1 MAKDYSTYDV
11 EDFLEDESFKS
22 WVLTKAGD
30 GHWKKI
36 VAEHPHQNQVISD
49 AAKLILDL
57 RKAEQTPEDS
67 ETARLIWDS
76 IRKDMQTPARVVPFM
91 PKVFRIAASI
101 AVILGCWFGYRILR
115 TDGISGKIVTQSEA
129 TQTIEK
135 NTSEKVR
142 QIHLADGSVISL
154 QPNSTLRYP
163 KDFNED
169 SRTVYLEGEA
179 FFDIAKNPE
188 KPFVVFANEVVTKV
202 LGTSFNIKAFDQD
215 KDITVAVK
223 TGRVSV
229 LSKNEFDQSR
239 DQQNQTLSGLIL
251 TPNQK
256 AVYLKNENQLK
267 KTLVEQPSL
276 ITTPTAKSYD
286 FNFENKPVSQV
297 FDMLSKA
304 YGVEIIYDEDI
315 FRSCSLTVG
324 LEDEELFEKLKI
336 ICKTINASYQVIDTK
351 VLISG
356 KGCKF

>member
-1 MAKDYSTYDV
+1 MAKDYSTYDL

-22 WVLTKAGD
+22 WVLTKAGN
-30 GHWKKI
+30 GRWEKI
-36 VAEHPHQNQVISD
+36 VAEYPHQHQVISD

-57 RKAEQTPEDS
+57 KSAEQTPEDT
-67 ETARLIWDS
+67 ETARMIWNN
-76 IRKDMQTPARVVPFM
+76 IRKDMQTPSRMVSFM
-91 PKVFRIAASI
+91 PKIFRIAASI

-115 TDGISGKIVTQSEA
+115 TDGISGKIISQNEA
-129 TQTIEK
+129 TQHVEK
-135 NTSEKVR
+135 NTSDKVR
-142 QIHLADGSVISL
+142 DIKLADGSVISL

-163 KDFNED
+163 KDFNRET
-169 SRTVYLEGEA
+169 RTVYLEGEA
-179 FFDIAKNPE
+179 FFDIVKNPE

-202 LGTSFNIKAFDQD
+202 LGTSFNIKAFEQD
-215 KDITVAVK
+215 RDITVAVK

-229 LSKNEFDQSR
+229 LSRNEFDLSR
-239 DQQNQTLSGLIL
+239 NQKNQALTGLIL

-256 AVYLKNENQLK
+256 AVYLKNEEQLK

-276 ITTPTAKSYD
+276 ITAPTAESYD
-286 FNFENKPVSQV
+286 FNFENKPVSEV
-297 FDMLSKA
+297 FDLLSKA